1 MKKIIGFGLALLCL
15 TACSNDDDSP
25 DISLDQIAKRWYNV
39 SYVVAGKT
47 VPYDGHENCGK
58 DYLEMLTGGGA
69 KEVDI
74 FDCQQEPKTA
84 NGTYTASDKT
94 LTITLD
100 GVMKVYT
107 IKKLNS
113 KSLEIEL
120 TSINPKIT
128 YIYTSTP

>member
-1 MKKIIGFGLALLCL
+1 MKKLIGLGIALLCL
-15 TACSNDDDSP
+15 TSCSNDDDSP
-25 DISLDQIAKRWYNV
+25 DINLDQIAKRWYNV

-58 DYLEMLTGGGA
+58 DYLEMTAEGVA

-74 FDCQQEPKTA
+74 FDCQQEPSTA
-84 NGTYTASDKT
+84 NGTYTTADKT
-94 LTITLD
+94 LTITLN
-100 GVMKVYT
+100 GIPKVYT

-113 KSLEIEL
+113 KSLEIEA
-120 TSINPKIT
+120 SGNPKIT